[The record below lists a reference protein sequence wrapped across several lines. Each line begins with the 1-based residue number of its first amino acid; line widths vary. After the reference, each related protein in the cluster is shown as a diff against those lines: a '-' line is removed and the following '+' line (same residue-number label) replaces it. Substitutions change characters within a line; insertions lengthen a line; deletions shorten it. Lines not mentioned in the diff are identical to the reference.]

1 MALIDAGVT
10 VALGVTDAWQV
21 PHTRFD
27 AAWVSTYMDVL
38 QPYYG
43 LALTL
48 RISIGPIGCA
58 RVGRQP

>member
-27 AAWVSTYMDVL
+27 AAWVSTYMCITTLLWPGVDIANINW
-38 QPYYG
+38 PY
-43 LALTL
+43 
-48 RISIGPIGCA
+48 RP
-58 RVGRQP
+58 R